1 MATPGLRD
9 SIGCQIEKSTT
20 EPQPS
25 TSTSAENL
33 PDFKRENLLNAPGS
47 FLEDPSSK
55 DLELFDELGDVISAQ
70 QAREND
76 SEERE
81 KATDPNLVEWDGP
94 DDPEN
99 PMNFKPSRK
108 WIITI
113 ATSLITFVATFSS
126 SVFSTATVAT
136 SEEYHVS
143 TEVTTLGTSL
153 CVAGFATGPL
163 VWGPASELFGRKV
176 PMFIGLTV
184 FCIFQ
189 IPVAVAQNIQTIMI
203 CRYLG
208 GFFGV
213 APLAIVGG
221 TLADFWGPIDRSV
234 AITVFAGATF
244 VGPVAGPVMGSFITE
259 SYLGWRWTAWI
270 TLIMGAASGLIGV
283 ITIPETYH
291 PRLLQL
297 RAAKMRYETKNWAF
311 HSRADENK
319 KDLKTMVQTYLFRPI
334 QMLVQEPIL
343 LMVTIY
349 MALVWGILFL
359 FFEAFPI
366 SFDEKR
372 GWSPGLGSLPFLSI
386 LIGMLIGCLIVAVSS
401 KTRLARK
408 FKKHGHII
416 PEERL
421 PPMIFGAVIFPIG
434 LFWFAWTSNPNI
446 TWVPQ
451 VISGIPIGCG
461 ILLIFLQGM
470 NYIVD
475 VYKWYANSAI
485 AANTLLRSGAAA
497 GFPMFAAAMFHNLG
511 VPWATSLLGFLAVA
525 LVPVPILFFIY
536 GKRIRQMSRFSP
548 K

>member
-1 MATPGLRD
+1 MATPMIGG
-9 SIGCQIEKSTT
+9 SIGPRIQHPTTT

-25 TSTSAENL
+25 ASSSAENL
-33 PDFKRENLLNAPGS
+33 PDFKRENLLGAPQS
-47 FLEDPSSK
+47 YLEDPSST
-55 DLELFDELGDVISAQ
+55 DLEIFDELGDVVSTQ

-76 SEERE
+76 SEEKE
-81 KATDPNLVEWDGP
+81 KLADPNLIEWDGP

-99 PMNFKPSRK
+99 PMNFKLSRK

-113 ATSLITFVATFSS
+113 ATSLITFVATFAS
-126 SVFSTATVAT
+126 SVFSTATIAT
-136 SEEYHVS
+136 AEEFHVS

-153 CVAGFATGPL
+153 FVAVRQSTSPAVGSGLTSTQGFATGPL

-176 PMFIGLTV
+176 PMFIGITV

-189 IPVAVAQNIQTIMI
+189 IPVAVAQNIQTVMI

-221 TLADFWGPIDRSV
+221 TLADFWGPIERSV

-270 TLIMGAASGLIGV
+270 TLIMGASSGLLGLIV
-283 ITIPETYH
+283 IPETYH

-297 RAAKMRYETKNWAF
+297 RAAKLRYETKNWAF

-319 KDLKTMVQTYLFRPI
+319 KDVKTMVQTYLFRPI
-334 QMLVQEPIL
+334 QMLIQEPIL
-343 LMVTIY
+343 LLVTLY

-372 GWSPGLGSLPFLSI
+372 RWSPGIGSLPFLSI

-408 FKKHGHII
+408 FEKHGHIV

-421 PPMIFGAVIFPIG
+421 PPMIFGAIIFPIG
-434 LFWFAWTSNPNI
+434 LFWFAVCIPFILEKTS
-446 TWVPQ
+446 WVFESTCCP
-451 VISGIPIGCG
+451 S
-461 ILLIFLQGM
+461 
-470 NYIVD
+470 
-475 VYKWYANSAI
+475 
-485 AANTLLRSGAAA
+485 
-497 GFPMFAAAMFHNLG
+497 
-511 VPWATSLLGFLAVA
+511 
-525 LVPVPILFFIY
+525 
-536 GKRIRQMSRFSP
+536 SRFDCLSVYQY
-548 K
+548 